1 MSILYKIPF
10 IPLGPRP
17 ELCQWPA
24 HHRRTGNR
32 PAPTLYSYR
41 MPESVISIWPKARV
55 GTLWRYKRY
64 KRIHPVRNPARP
76 ARSEEH
82 TSELQSLMRT
92 SYAVFC
98 LKKKKND
105 QTHKLKIQ

>member
-1 MSILYKIPF
+1 MRISDWSSDVCSSDL
-10 IPLGPRP
+10 
-17 ELCQWPA
+17 
-24 HHRRTGNR
+24 HRRTGNR

-76 ARSEEH
+76 ARETGRHSA
-82 TSELQSLMRT
+82 TGQFDGSFMT
-92 SYAVFC
+92 AA
-98 LKKKKND
+98 LKNGPRIVISFALVALIWRGC
-105 QTHKLKIQ
+105 H

>member
-24 HHRRTGNR
+24 HHRRNGNR
-32 PAPTLYSYR
+32 PAPTLHSYR
-41 MPESVISIWPKARV
+41 MSESVISIWPKARV

-64 KRIHPVRNPARP
+64 KPIPTVRNPARP
-76 ARSEEH
+76 DQARGR
-82 TSELQSLMRT
+82 QSATGQFDGRFMTETTKNGKLGRT
-92 SYAVFC
+92 
-98 LKKKKND
+98 KGRERD
-105 QTHKLKIQ
+105 G

>member
-1 MSILYKIPF
+1 MPF

-32 PAPTLYSYR
+32 PAPTLHSYR
-41 MPESVISIWPKARV
+41 MSESVISIWPKARV

-64 KRIHPVRNPARP
+64 KPIHTVRNPARP
-76 ARSEEH
+76 DRERGRHSATGKFGGSFM
-82 TSELQSLMRT
+82 TAAQ
-92 SYAVFC
+92 
-98 LKKKKND
+98 KK
-105 QTHKLKIQ
+105 IGRESGRERV